1 MGRSITC
8 DNHNGSRMTFSLD
21 GFTPFLLASVDGI
34 YLSENNVTISD
45 NTMTDGGTYQGSV
58 KKKRN
63 IVLTLMDRPENIYN
77 QRNRDALYIL
87 FAEDTLGTL
96 SYEENGVIRNV
107 DYYTE
112 KVYKPTGKKSRVIT
126 VSLLCADPFF
136 YDTDPTTVQMANWI
150 ADFEFIHEFVA
161 EGEEL
166 GHRSGERLVNIVND
180 TATDN
185 IGMTIILEASSNVSN
200 PRITRVESDTHI
212 QLGSEDYPFN
222 MVNGDVVMITTGQ
235 NDKHVYLQR
244 GTEKTEVNEYMTEE
258 SKFIQLM
265 RGDNHIGYTADSGD
279 EYLSVS
285 IQYRMKYS
293 GA

>member
-1 MGRSITC
+1 MGRSIIC
-8 DNHNGSRMTFSLD
+8 DNHNGSRMTFDTSA
-21 GFTPFLLASVDGI
+21 FKPFILAHVDGI

-63 IVLTLMDRPENIYN
+63 IVLTLKDRPNNVYN

-87 FAEDTLGTL
+87 FPEASLGTL
-96 SYEENGVIRNV
+96 TYEENGITRKV
-107 DYYTE
+107 DYYVE
-112 KVYKPTGKKSRVIT
+112 KVYMPGKKGNVIT

-136 YDTDPTTVQMANWI
+136 YDTEPETVQMANWV

-161 EGEEL
+161 AGEEL
-166 GHRSGERLVNIVND
+166 GHRSAERLVNIVND

-185 IGMTIILEASSNVSN
+185 IGMTITMEAVSNVLN

-212 QLGSEDYPFN
+212 QLGSDDYPFQ
-222 MVNGDVVMITTGQ
+222 MVNGDVVIITTST
-235 NDKHVYLQR
+235 NDKHVYLLR
-244 GTEKTEVNEYMTEE
+244 GTEKTEINEYMTEE
-258 SKFIQLM
+258 SVFIQLM
-265 RGDNHIGYTADSGD
+265 RGNNNIGYTADSGD

>member
-1 MGRSITC
+1 MGRSIIC
-8 DNHNGSRMTFSLD
+8 DNHNGSRMTFD
-21 GFTPFLLASVDGI
+21 TEGYKPFILASVDGI

-63 IVLTLMDRPENIYN
+63 IVLTLMDRPDNVYN

-87 FAEDTLGTL
+87 FPEASLGTL
-96 SYEENGVIRNV
+96 TYEENGNLRKI
-107 DYYTE
+107 DYYVE
-112 KVYKPTGKKSRVIT
+112 KVYKPAKKSHVIT
-126 VSLLCADPFF
+126 VSLLSADPFF
-136 YDTDPTTVQMANWI
+136 YDTEAQTVQMANWV
-150 ADFEFIHEFVA
+150 ADFEFIHEFKA
-161 EGEEL
+161 EGEEF
-166 GHRSGERLVNIVND
+166 GHRSAERLVNIVND

-185 IGMTIILEASSNVSN
+185 IGMTIILESASNVTN

-212 QLGSEDYPFN
+212 QLGSDDYPFN
-222 MVNGDVVMITTGQ
+222 MVNGDVVIITTDT
-235 NDKHVYLQR
+235 NNKHVYLQR
-244 GTEKTEVNEYMTEE
+244 GTERTEVNEYMTEE

-265 RGDNHIGYTADSGD
+265 RGNNNIGYTADSGE

>member
-8 DNHNGSRMTFSLD
+8 DNHNGSRMTFGID
-21 GFTPFLLASVDGI
+21 GFTPFILANVDGL
-34 YLSENNVTISD
+34 YLSDNNVTISD

-63 IVLTLMDRPENIYN
+63 IVLTLMDAPNNVYN

-87 FAEDTLGTL
+87 FAEASLGTL
-96 SYEENGVIRNV
+96 TYEENGITRKI
-107 DYYTE
+107 DYYVE
-112 KVYKPTGKKSRVIT
+112 KVYKQKMSNRLIT

-136 YDTDPTTVQMANWI
+136 YDTEPTTVQMANWMG
-150 ADFEFIHEFVA
+150 DFEFIHEFYDS
-161 EGEEL
+161 EEL
-166 GHRSGERLVNIVND
+166 GHRSNERLVNIVND

-185 IGMTIILEASSNVSN
+185 IGMTIILEATYNVTN
-200 PRITRVESDTHI
+200 PRITRVESDTYF
-212 QLGSEDYPFN
+212 QLGTEEFPFN
-222 MVNGDVVMITTGQ
+222 MVNGDVVTITTGV
-235 NDKHVYLQR
+235 NDKHAYLQH
-244 GTEKTEVNEYMTEE
+244 GTTRTEVNEYITEE

-265 RGDNHIGYTADSGD
+265 RGDNNIGYSAASGE
-279 EYLSVS
+279 EYLSVT

>member
-1 MGRSITC
+1 MGRSIVC

-63 IVLTLMDRPENIYN
+63 IVLTLMDRPDNIYN

-87 FAEDTLGTL
+87 FAENTLGTL
-96 SYEENGVIRNV
+96 TYEENGVTRQIN
-107 DYYTE
+107 YYTE
-112 KVYKPTGKKSRVIT
+112 KVYKPAGKKSRVIT

-136 YDTDPTTVQMANWI
+136 YDEDNTTVQMANWI
-150 ADFEFIHEFVA
+150 ADFEFIHEFLE

-166 GHRSGERLVNIVND
+166 GHRSSERLVNIVND

-185 IGMTIILEASSNVSN
+185 IGMTIILEASSNVTN

-222 MVNGDVVMITTGQ
+222 MVNGDVVIITTAQ

-279 EYLSVS
+279 EYLSVA

>member
-1 MGRSITC
+1 MSRYITC
-8 DNHNGSRMTFSLD
+8 DNHNGSKMTFSVD
-21 GFTPFLLASVDGI
+21 GFTPFILANVDGI

-63 IVLTLMDRPENIYN
+63 IVLTLMDRPDNVYN

-87 FAEDTLGTL
+87 FAEASLGTL
-96 SYEENGVIRNV
+96 TYEENGILRKI
-107 DYYTE
+107 DYYVE
-112 KVYKPTGKKSRVIT
+112 KVYKKNLDSRLIT

-136 YDTDPTTVQMANWI
+136 YDYDTTTVMMANWV
-150 ADFEFIHEFVA
+150 ANFEFIHEFQA
-161 EGEEL
+161 EGEEI
-166 GHRSGERLVNIVND
+166 GYRSAERLVNIVND

-185 IGMTIILEASSNVSN
+185 IGMTITLEASSDVTN

-212 QLGSEDYPFN
+212 QLGSEDYPFE
-222 MVNGDVVMITTGQ
+222 MVNGDVVIITTSV
-235 NDKHVYLQR
+235 NDKHVYLLR
-244 GTEKTEVNEYMTEE
+244 GTERTEVNEYLTED
-258 SKFIQLM
+258 STFIQIM
-265 RGDNHIGYTADSGD
+265 RGDNHIGYTADYGD
-279 EYLSVS
+279 GYLSVS

>member
-1 MGRSITC
+1 MSRSVTC
-8 DNHNGSRMTFSLD
+8 DNHNGSRMTFSTD
-21 GFTPFLLASVDGI
+21 GFTPFILAATDGL
-34 YLSENNVTISD
+34 YTSENNVTISD
-45 NTMTDGGTYQGSV
+45 NTMTDGGTYQGMV

-63 IVLTLMDRPENIYN
+63 IVLTLMDAPDNVFN
-77 QRNRDALYIL
+77 QRNRDSLYIL
-87 FAEDTLGTL
+87 FAENTLGTL
-96 SYEENGVIRNV
+96 TYTENGNARKIN
-107 DYYTE
+107 YYVE
-112 KVYKPTGKKSRVIT
+112 KVYKGKLKSRLIT
-126 VSLLCADPFF
+126 VSLICADPFF
-136 YDTDPTTVQMANWI
+136 YDIDETTVQMANWI

-185 IGMTIILEASSNVSN
+185 IGMTIMLEASSNVTN

-212 QLGSEDYPFN
+212 QLGSEEFPFY
-222 MVNGDVVMITTGQ
+222 MVNGDVVIITTSV
-235 NDKHVYLQR
+235 NDKHVYLLR

-258 SKFIQLM
+258 SVFIQLM
-265 RGDNHIGYTADSGD
+265 RGDNHIGYTAASGD

>member
-1 MGRSITC
+1 MSRTITC
-8 DNHNGSRMTFSLD
+8 TNNNGSTMIFSD
-21 GFTPFLLASVDGI
+21 NAFTPFFLANVDGI
-34 YLSENNVTISD
+34 YLSDNNVSISD

-63 IVLTLMDRPENIYN
+63 IVLTLIDRPNNVYN
-77 QRNRDALYIL
+77 QRNRDALYVL
-87 FAEDTLGTL
+87 FQEATRGKLTYNED
-96 SYEENGVIRNV
+96 GVIRV
-107 DYYTE
+107 IDYYVE
-112 KVYKPTGKKSRVIT
+112 KIYKNNLKGRTIT

-136 YDTDPTTVQMANWI
+136 YDEYDTVVQMANWI
-150 ADFEFIHEFVA
+150 ADFEFIHEFIEA
-161 EGEEL
+161 GEEI

-180 TATDN
+180 SATDN
-185 IGMTIILEASSNVSN
+185 IGMTITLEASSNVTN

-222 MVNGDVVMITTGQ
+222 LVNGDVVIITTAQ
-235 NDKHVYLQR
+235 NDKHAYLLR
-244 GTEKTEVNEYMTEE
+244 GVEKTEVNEYMTEE

-265 RGDNHIGYTADSGD
+265 RGNNNIGYTADYGD

-285 IQYRMKYS
+285 IAYRMKYS

>member
-1 MGRSITC
+1 MSRSITC
-8 DNHNGSRMTFSLD
+8 DNHNGSRMTFSTD
-21 GFTPFLLASVDGI
+21 SFSPFILAKVDGI
-34 YLSENNVTISD
+34 YLSENKITISD

-63 IVLTLMDRPENIYN
+63 IVLTLMDKPNNVYN

-96 SYEENGVIRNV
+96 TYEENGVKREV
-107 DYYTE
+107 RYYTE

-126 VSLLCADPFF
+126 VSLMCADPFF
-136 YDTDPTTVQMANWI
+136 YDEDNTTVQMANWI
-150 ADFEFIHEFVA
+150 ADFEFIHEFTSA
-161 EGEEL
+161 GEEI

-180 TATDN
+180 TATNN
-185 IGMTIILEASSNVSN
+185 IGMTIILEASSDVTN

-212 QLGSEDYPFN
+212 QLGSEDYPFE
-222 MVNGDVVMITTGQ
+222 MVNGDVVIITTSM

-244 GTEKTEVNEYMTEE
+244 GTTKTEINEYMTEE

-265 RGDNHIGYTADSGD
+265 RGDNHIGYTADYGD
-279 EYLSVS
+279 GYLSVS